1 MPFIDAVPL
10 RHLGPKSDL
19 SVAYLNA
26 TINGTTVTVN
36 ATETTAGFSIA
47 RSTDGVYTVTF
58 KKCRFCQI
66 QAMWLPVAAADDRSV
81 RLLAGIDPT
90 AGTATL
96 EIAASLNGAAAD
108 PSSADN
114 ELELWFLLG
123 F

>member
-36 ATETTAGFSIA
+36 ATETTAGF
-47 RSTDGVYTVTF
+47 GVERTGTGAFTVTF

-66 QAMWLPVAAADDRSV
+66 HTSWLPTVAANNLTPRI
-81 RLLAGIDPT
+81 LAGVDPA

-96 EIAASLNGAAAD
+96 NLINDSAAAAD
-108 PSSADN
+108 AAAANN
-114 ELELWFLLG
+114 ELELMFLLG